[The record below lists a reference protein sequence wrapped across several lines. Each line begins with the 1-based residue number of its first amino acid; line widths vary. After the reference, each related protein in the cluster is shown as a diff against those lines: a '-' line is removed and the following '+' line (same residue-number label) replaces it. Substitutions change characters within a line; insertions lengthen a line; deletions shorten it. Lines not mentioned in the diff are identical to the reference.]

1 MKGKK
6 FNLNDRNIIE
16 QLLNDNVS
24 INNISKEL
32 LCHRTSI
39 IREIERNSISQIIPK
54 YGRADNNCIHRMN
67 CKVTNL
73 CSGCYKK

>member
-6 FNLNDRNIIE
+6 LNLNDRNIIE

-39 IREIERNSISQIIPK
+39 IREIERTSISQIIPK
-54 YGRADNNCIHRMN
+54 
-67 CKVTNL
+67 
-73 CSGCYKK
+73 